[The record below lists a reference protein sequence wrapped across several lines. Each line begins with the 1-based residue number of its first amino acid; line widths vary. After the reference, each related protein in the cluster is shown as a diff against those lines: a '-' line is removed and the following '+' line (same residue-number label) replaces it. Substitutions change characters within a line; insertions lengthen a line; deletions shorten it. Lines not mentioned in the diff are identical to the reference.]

1 MQYSCQIY
9 HSILN
14 KIKFSQISKS
24 PLNINGR
31 LSIENKTQRPSFGR
45 PRHFSAPR
53 LNRGTICPRPL
64 NAGPIRNT
72 KIVIF
77 LIFSELFVVFSYP
90 LQIEQ
95 LMRDINTLYP
105 SYKSRPW
112 VAASDGENTN
122 GSGEIAVSRRICESI
137 FDKRIT

>member
-9 HSILN
+9 HLILN
-14 KIKFSQISKS
+14 KIKFSLISKS
-24 PLNINGR
+24 SLNINGR
-31 LSIENKTQRPSFGR
+31 LSIEILNLRI
-45 PRHFSAPR
+45 R
-53 LNRGTICPRPL
+53 LKNSL
-64 NAGPIRNT
+64 LAAGPIRNT
-72 KIVIF
+72 KIMIF
-77 LIFSELFVVFSYP
+77 LIFSELCVVFSYP

-105 SYKSRPW
+105 SYRSRPW
-112 VAASDGENTN
+112 VAASDGENTK